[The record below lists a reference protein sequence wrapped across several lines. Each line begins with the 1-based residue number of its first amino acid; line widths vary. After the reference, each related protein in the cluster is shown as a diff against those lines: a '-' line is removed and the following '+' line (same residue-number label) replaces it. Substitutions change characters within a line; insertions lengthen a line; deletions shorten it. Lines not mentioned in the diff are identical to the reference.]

1 MRIAIVSDCYWP
13 RVNGVTVSV
22 QSYSEQLIKLG
33 HEVLLL
39 CPSYPTSWGA
49 VPAEAWVKRLHS
61 GNNLVSS
68 EDRLVSLA
76 AFPAFFRALDRF
88 NPDVIHVNTEF
99 TANIAARIYVK
110 ARGYPLLV
118 TSHTDWEDYICNY
131 IRFVD
136 PRLMR
141 ATARFI
147 MRILF
152 RSPEVVITPSRNQ
165 LRRLKGYNIRKR
177 FVVIPTGIPSIFMPK
192 GKDEIARY
200 REGLDA
206 RFPVL
211 RGKRIMLFAGRITI
225 EKDAKF
231 LIPVLRRV
239 LARKRDVALVFAG
252 DGPAKALLESTIH
265 YAKLS
270 DHCAFMGYV
279 SRSELPL
286 VYAAS
291 DVFVFPSKT
300 ETQGLCTI
308 EAMGAGLP
316 VVAIGEMGTLDVMRG
331 DNGGFMVN
339 NDVAEFAAATLRL
352 LEDEALRAAKSKEAV
367 EWAKQYRIE
376 VTTQRLVRLYKVLAT
391 RHAQLLTLR
400 SGIK

>member
-1 MRIAIVSDCYWP
+1 M
-13 RVNGVTVSV
+13 
-22 QSYSEQLIKLG
+22 G

-39 CPSYPTSWGA
+39 CPSYPASWGS

-61 GNNLVSS
+61 GNNLVSN

-76 AFPAFFRALDRF
+76 AFPAFFHALDRF

-99 TANIAARIYVK
+99 TANTAARIYVK

-131 IRFVD
+131 IRFID
-136 PRLMR
+136 PRIMR
-141 ATARFI
+141 AFARFV
-147 MRILF
+147 MRMLF
-152 RSPEVVITPSRNQ
+152 RSPEVVITPSLNQ
-165 LRRLKGYNIRKR
+165 QRKLKSYNIRKH
-177 FVVIPTGIPSIFMPK
+177 FIVIPTGIPCIFSPK
-192 GKDEIARY
+192 GKDEIAAY
-200 REGLDA
+200 RALLYG

-239 LARKRDVALVFAG
+239 LERKRDVALVFAG
-252 DGPAKALLESTIH
+252 DGPARAQLEATIKSG
-265 YAKLS
+265 KLS
-270 DHCAFMGYV
+270 DHCVFMGYV
-279 SRSELPL
+279 GRGELPL

-308 EAMGAGLP
+308 EAMGTGLP
-316 VVAIGEMGTLDVMRG
+316 VVAVGEMGTLDVMRG
-331 DNGGFMVN
+331 DNGGFMVK
-339 NDVAEFAAATLRL
+339 NDVAEFAEATLRL
-352 LEDEALRAAKSKEAV
+352 LEDEDLRAAKSTEAV

-376 VTTQRLVRLYKVLAT
+376 VTTVRLLRLYKVLSS
-391 RHAQLLTLR
+391 RHAQLLRLR
-400 SGIK
+400 SGIR